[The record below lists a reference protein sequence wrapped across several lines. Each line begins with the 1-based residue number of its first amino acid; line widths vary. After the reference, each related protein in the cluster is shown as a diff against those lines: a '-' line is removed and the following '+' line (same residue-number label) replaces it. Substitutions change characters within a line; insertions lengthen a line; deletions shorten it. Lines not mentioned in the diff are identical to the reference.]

1 MSGMRI
7 DLFRL
12 SRQIDRTG
20 TASERKTTGI
30 DRKVTMQN
38 EDRNKLPLTPDEKTI
53 VAAALGQ
60 VYDEI
65 LKTRI
70 SEMQARMAI
79 GRAADHLYTASDKKY
94 ILDTFNDSI
103 QRRSRN

>member
-1 MSGMRI
+1 MN
-7 DLFRL
+7 
-12 SRQIDRTG
+12 
-20 TASERKTTGI
+20 
-30 DRKVTMQN
+30 N

-70 SEMQARMAI
+70 SDMQARMAI

-94 ILDTFNDSI
+94 ILDAFNDSI